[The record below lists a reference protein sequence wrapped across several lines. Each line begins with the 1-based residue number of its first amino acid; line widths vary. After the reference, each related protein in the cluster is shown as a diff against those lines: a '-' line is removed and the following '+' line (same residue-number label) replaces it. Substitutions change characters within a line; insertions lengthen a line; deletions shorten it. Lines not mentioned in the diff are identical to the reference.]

1 MKCIKSIKETKNTE
15 VGVVKRLE
23 DKDAQQKVDTGYW
36 KFIPKSEWKSF
47 KNSQVIETHHDM
59 GGSYEVKVD
68 KKKKSKNFS
77 K

>member
-1 MKCIKSIKETKNTE
+1 
-15 VGVVKRLE
+15 LE

-59 GGSYEVKVD
+59 GGSYEVKVE
-68 KKKKSKNFS
+68 KKKKSKNFL